1 MSSKKKGHGNTV
13 TPEEDSKQNVP
24 ANNSNQEI

>member
-1 MSSKKKGHGNTV
+1 MSAKKKGHGNNF

-24 ANNSNQEI
+24 INSSNQEI